1 MRYIYLVR
9 HGQASLG
16 ALDYDRLSDIGLRQ
30 ASLLGAWL
38 HANGVPLARAICGQP
53 RRHIETAK
61 AILAGWPAGS
71 SSVCQLTVDSAFDE
85 FDPHA
90 VLVAYD
96 AIFAAQA
103 PGSFGPIGDMTAE
116 DFRALFTRAFNRWVG
131 GSYDSDY
138 PVPKNLRSAAS
149 MPLRR

>member
-53 RRHIETAK
+53 GRHIETAK
-61 AILAGWPAGS
+61 AILAGWPAGPS
-71 SSVCQLTVDSAFDE
+71 SACQLTVDSAFDE
-85 FDPHA
+85 FYPPS
-90 VLVAYD
+90 VLVASHAYFPPQTPD
-96 AIFAAQA
+96 SFA
-103 PGSFGPIGDMTAE
+103 PI
-116 DFRALFTRAFNRWVG
+116 
-131 GSYDSDY
+131 
-138 PVPKNLRSAAS
+138 
-149 MPLRR
+149 